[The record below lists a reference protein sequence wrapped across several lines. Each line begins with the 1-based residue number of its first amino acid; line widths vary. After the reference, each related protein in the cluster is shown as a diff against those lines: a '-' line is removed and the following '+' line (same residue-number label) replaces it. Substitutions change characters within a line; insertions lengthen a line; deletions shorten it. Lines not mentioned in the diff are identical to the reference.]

1 MMIEIED
8 VSAPRS
14 RLRRLAASRYFYPV
28 VVFLLLTLVMAS
40 VLVWFDLFEW
50 LYDFSRSHEDWEL
63 DEIMLSIAAG
73 MVAALVSLT
82 VLVFRDNR
90 TANAVNHR
98 LRELVL
104 AQEEQRRF
112 EVETR
117 KIIAERDRLSA
128 IGTMAGGFAHNFNNL
143 LLPILGLGQS
153 VLDDLDSKDPLR
165 RDMNVIVDAARQAK
179 VLVDTVLSQA
189 RAPEEG
195 RSATLSDALRNAA
208 ALARASLPPRQRLEV
223 EDAGEVAGIM
233 VPDSSLG
240 AALLNLVGNARDAY
254 GDRDG
259 TILIE
264 TRRQTYRAPR
274 LVGGTL
280 IESGKYLVVSVAD
293 RAGGMSPET
302 AGRALTPFFTT
313 KAAGV
318 GTGLGLH
325 NVATF
330 AKRYRGGVDIVTE
343 AGIGTRVDILL
354 RLAGDGALAAA
365 DPDPRQS
372 PNPEQTAS

>member
-1 MMIEIED
+1 MMIETED
-8 VSAPRS
+8 VSATGS
-14 RLRRLAASRYFYPV
+14 RLRRLAASRYFYPAV
-28 VVFLLLTLVMAS
+28 IFVLLTLV
-40 VLVWFDLFEW
+40 LVTGLSWFDFFEW
-50 LYDFSRSHEDWEL
+50 LYDFSRRHESWEL
-63 DEIMLSIAAG
+63 DEILLSG
-73 MVAALVSLT
+73 VAALVAATVSLT
-82 VLVFRDNR
+82 ILVIRDNR
-90 TANAVNHR
+90 ALRVMNHR
-98 LRELVL
+98 LREMVL

-153 VLDDLDSKDPLR
+153 VLDDLGEKDPLR
-165 RDMNVIVDAARQAK
+165 RDMSVIVDAARQAK

-208 ALARASLPPRQRLEV
+208 ALARASLPSRQRLEV
-223 EDAGEVAGIM
+223 EDAGEVAMTM

-240 AALLNLVGNARDAY
+240 AALLNLVGNSRDAY
-254 GDRDG
+254 GEREG

-264 TRRQTYRAPR
+264 TRRQIYRAPR

-280 IESGKYLVVSVAD
+280 IESGVYLAVSVGD

-330 AKRYRGGVDIVTE
+330 ARRYRGGVDIVTE

-354 RLAGDGALAAA
+354 RLADDGGLAAA
-365 DPDPRQS
+365 AAYQDQS
-372 PNPEQTAS
+372 LNPEHPAS